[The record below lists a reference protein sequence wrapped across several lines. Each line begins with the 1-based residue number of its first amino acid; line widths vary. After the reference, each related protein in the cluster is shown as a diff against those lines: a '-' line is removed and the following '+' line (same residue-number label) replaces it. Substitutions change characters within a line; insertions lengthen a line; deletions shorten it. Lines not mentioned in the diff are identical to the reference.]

1 MSFSLKGHFSSE
13 HKPLFIPI
21 GLCFMKRH
29 LWRVSYFSSE
39 HKLLFMKR
47 HVWRVSYFFFHKT
60 VNNDWNLFN
69 LSEQS
74 LENSAENSRKFRFSN
89 FHLENSRTWIFI
101 LWNHILQSRT
111 LLLQPILVYTYIYNN
126 PSLGCNNICL
136 TWLISYHA

>member
-1 MSFSLKGHFSSE
+1 MLGSIDSNSGEWPQDFLCFLCYFSGE
-13 HKPLFIPI
+13 HKLLFIPI

-29 LWRVSYFSSE
+29 
-39 HKLLFMKR
+39 
-47 HVWRVSYFFFHKT
+47 VWRFSYFFFHKT

-74 LENSAENSRKFRFSN
+74 LENSVENSRKFRFSN